1 VAGAYYIYA
10 GDSYAT
16 RRVGKAKKKGELQ
29 PEFQAMMDQFRG
41 ELLQMQNAQKR
52 GLLRYYFK
60 KISLFYRPPEKITS
74 IAGFLWQKS
83 Q

>member
-1 VAGAYYIYA
+1 MP
-10 GDSYAT
+10 AT
-16 RRVGKAKKKGELQ
+16 VKRREGLVKQKKGELQ

-74 IAGFLWQKS
+74 IAGFCWQKS